1 MIFLYY
7 IQETDKPNILLK
19 KANIIKL
26 REDKIILPIA
36 EEPINIKKAEK
47 LAIKTKN
54 ILEKTNCKKVVL
66 SKKIKKQEEY
76 IDFLNSYGIQVT
88 NGNKLFKVLMVKIL
102 QYIIEKT
109 KLKED
114 EIQISIL
121 VNDVE
126 ANVLENIKRIVKKY
140 KKVNIVTNHFE
151 KFKKLEEQIFG
162 EDGIMLTVS
171 NNKRKS
177 LFNSQVIL
185 NIDFPEELIN
195 KYRIY
200 EKAIIVNFRRN
211 VTIDAK
217 RFNGMNIKDYEID
230 FQYLEAFDLEKE
242 NLYDKKDIYE
252 AEILKN
258 KPYEVVMKNLIRNKV
273 KIVKLIGNNNIL

>member
-1 MIFLYY
+1 
-7 IQETDKPNILLK
+7 
-19 KANIIKL
+19 
-26 REDKIILPIA
+26 
-36 EEPINIKKAEK
+36 
-47 LAIKTKN
+47 
-54 ILEKTNCKKVVL
+54 
-66 SKKIKKQEEY
+66 
-76 IDFLNSYGIQVT
+76 
-88 NGNKLFKVLMVKIL
+88 MVKIL

-121 VNDVE
+121 VNDIE

>member
-1 MIFLYY
+1 MYY

-121 VNDVE
+121 VNDIE

-151 KFKKLEEQIFG
+151 KFKKLEEQIFE

>member
-1 MIFLYY
+1 MYY

-151 KFKKLEEQIFG
+151 KFKKLEEQIFK

>member
-1 MIFLYY
+1 MYY

-121 VNDVE
+121 VNDIE

>member
-1 MIFLYY
+1 MYY

>member
-121 VNDVE
+121 VNDIE

>member
-151 KFKKLEEQIFG
+151 KFKKLEEQIFK